1 MNDDG
6 TPLEEAFNGDPLDA
20 IAGEYVLGT
29 LDYGER
35 VAVDQR
41 RRVDP
46 ALDAAIDAWEAR
58 FAPLGELGR
67 EIAPPAELFAAITE
81 RLNGSAAPIVAAL
94 DTSVRPSAEIITLKA
109 RVRRWQIGTVVTGLI
124 AASLA
129 AVIVLKPQMLL
140 PFAKPD
146 QTQYVAVL
154 QKDAVSPAFV
164 VSVDLTTKQL
174 TVREVSA
181 DKLAGKSYELW
192 LVNANL
198 AQPKSLG
205 VVHDTGFT
213 RGVTLAAYSPE
224 TVESSTLA
232 VSLEPEGGS
241 PTGLPTGPV
250 VFAGKLVQAT
260 P

>member
-6 TPLEEAFNGDPLDA
+6 TTPEAAFTGDPLDA
-20 IAGEYVLGT
+20 LAGEYVLGT
-29 LDYGER
+29 LDYAER
-35 VAVDQR
+35 LAVDQR
-41 RRVDP
+41 RAGDQ
-46 ALDAAIDAWEAR
+46 ALDAAIFAWEQR
-58 FAPLGELGR
+58 LGPLADLGR
-67 EIAPPAELFAAITE
+67 DVVPPADLFAAITA
-81 RLNGSAAPIVAAL
+81 RLNTSAAPMAAAI
-94 DTSVRPSAEIITLKA
+94 DQSVRPSAEIITLKA
-109 RVRRWQIGTVVTGLI
+109 RVRRWQIGTMVAGLI

-129 AVIVLKPQMLL
+129 AVIVLKPQTLL
-140 PFAKPD
+140 PFAGPD
-146 QTQYVAVL
+146 QARYVAVL